1 MKFPSPYTTSVD
13 GKCFYKAINIACLV
27 VGARFLVHLSLIKE
41 FEDIQE
47 AKGQKEEYSN
57 VAGRTLQRR
66 TAEFVTAH
74 FTSPWTLA
82 LGSIYNEGL
91 EGEERHVQ
99 DECFLRSH
107 MGKKLRARVWSY
119 KDSGLDEEDGD
130 EVELLELCVH
140 ATGEEICAAP
150 DSLLLKTR

>member
-47 AKGQKEEYSN
+47 AKGQKEDPERSVFDQWYEGGEGQEYYEESLAN
-57 VAGRTLQRR
+57 LMWIRR
-66 TAEFVTAH
+66 CNFIRRFERVGT
-74 FTSPWTLA
+74 
-82 LGSIYNEGL
+82 GL

-130 EVELLELCVH
+130 EVELLELCVQRGDLRS
-140 ATGEEICAAP
+140 A
-150 DSLLLKTR
+150 

>member
-47 AKGQKEEYSN
+47 AKGQKEES
-57 VAGRTLQRR
+57 
-66 TAEFVTAH
+66 H

-130 EVELLELCVH
+130 EVELLELCVQRGDLRS
-140 ATGEEICAAP
+140 A
-150 DSLLLKTR
+150 